1 MVIETW
7 FLFLSLFL
15 PRLALLIA
23 YCIGAIPVNTMPFIG
38 DLLLAIFIPR
48 ALVIFYI
55 YENLGTESPWFAGHI
70 IAFVIAIMFAI
81 FRGSN
86 SKD

>member
-23 YCIGAIPVNTMPFIG
+23 YCGGTIPANTMPFIG
-38 DLLLAIFIPR
+38 DLLLAFFIPR
-48 ALVIFYI
+48 ALIVFYI
-55 YENLGTESPWFAGHI
+55 YENLGTSSPWFTAHI
-70 IAFVIAIMFAI
+70 VALLLAIVLAVL
-81 FRGSN
+81 RGN